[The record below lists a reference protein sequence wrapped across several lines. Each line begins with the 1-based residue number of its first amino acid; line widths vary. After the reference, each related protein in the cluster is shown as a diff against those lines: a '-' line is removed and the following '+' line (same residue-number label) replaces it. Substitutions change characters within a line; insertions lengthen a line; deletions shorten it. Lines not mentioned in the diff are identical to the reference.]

1 MVRPKIWRE
10 LRTEQLID
18 CRVFTV
24 ERSVSASPYD
34 ASERD
39 FFRVASRDWVQIIP
53 LTAAGEVVMVRQF
66 RHGSMKLELEIPGGI
81 VDPGEDPAD
90 AAIRECLEE
99 TGYQAARVQS
109 LGSVNPNP
117 AMHAHR
123 LHGFVAE
130 NASRVAEPLNT
141 DTEHT
146 EVVLV
151 PLAELPER
159 LSNGEIDHSL
169 VAMMLWRFLHDRCQ
183 DPVR

>member
-10 LRTEQLID
+10 IRKEQLFD

-24 ERSVSASPYD
+24 ERSVSASPFD
-34 ASERD
+34 GSERV
-39 FFRVASRDWVQIIP
+39 FFRISSRDWAQIIP

-66 RHGSMKLELEIPGGI
+66 RHGSMRIELEIPGGI
-81 VDPGEDPAD
+81 VDPGEEPAE

-99 TGYQAARVQS
+99 TGYLATSVRP

-117 AMHAHR
+117 AMHPHR

-130 NASRVAEPLNT
+130 SVSKVAAIQNS
-141 DTEHT
+141 DTEQT

-151 PLAELPER
+151 PVTELPER
-159 LSNGEIDHSL
+159 LIGGEIDHSL
-169 VAMMLWRFLHDRCQ
+169 VATMLWRFLHERCQ